1 MMERAINAH
10 SDVYDLRGITATLDK
25 NNSHVGLLQFKVGV
39 GGRAVEVMGEWDYAF
54 NPILYLAFRAY
65 LNRR

>member
-1 MMERAINAH
+1 MERSLSSQ

-25 NNSHVGLLQFKVGV
+25 ENPHAGLLQFKVGV
-39 GGRAVEVMGEWDYAF
+39 GGRAVEVMGEWDYSF
-54 NPILYLAFRAY
+54 NPLLYLAFRAY